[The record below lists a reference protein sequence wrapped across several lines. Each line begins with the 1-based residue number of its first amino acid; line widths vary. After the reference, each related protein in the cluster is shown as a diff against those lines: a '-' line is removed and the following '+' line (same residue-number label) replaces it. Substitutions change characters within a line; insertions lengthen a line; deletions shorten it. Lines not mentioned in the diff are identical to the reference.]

1 MTQCFHLTWIKNV
14 GIWTLK
20 CWYAPLL
27 GGQHPSSACT
37 LIGSTRFLSKVHIG
51 QSYVFSS
58 SHVQIWELDHKEGW
72 EPKDTYFEIVGC
84 GRRLLR
90 VPWTARRSNQS
101 ILKEFN
107 PEYSLGGLMLRLQ
120 YFGHLIW
127 RASSLEK
134 PLMLGNTEG
143 KKRRMPQRMRWL
155 ESIADPV
162 DMNLR
167 KLRET
172 VKDSEAWCVAVH
184 GVTKNQTQLSKSTTT
199 T

>member
-1 MTQCFHLTWIKNV
+1 
-14 GIWTLK
+14 
-20 CWYAPLL
+20 
-27 GGQHPSSACT
+27 
-37 LIGSTRFLSKVHIG
+37 
-51 QSYVFSS
+51 
-58 SHVQIWELDHKEGW
+58 
-72 EPKDTYFEIVGC
+72 
-84 GRRLLR
+84 
-90 VPWTARRSNQS
+90 
-101 ILKEFN
+101 
-107 PEYSLGGLMLRLQ
+107 
-120 YFGHLIW
+120 
-127 RASSLEK
+127 
-134 PLMLGNTEG
+134 MLGNTEG